1 MSSSITVENWKR
13 CSYTRANSKG
23 PLLRQT
29 FSFDPGLR
37 NEQVMLLSQEQKV
50 CFVSRKKK
58 SNRLKAANDAFNT
71 NHSQKQVG
79 IDFFFPRK
87 LFILTYFVKATSFEL
102 TNVCRYQTQFYLRS
116 ILLYYV
122 FSMMSH

>member
-13 CSYTRANSKG
+13 CSYARANSKA

-29 FSFDPGLR
+29 FSFDPGVR
-37 NEQVMLLSQEQKV
+37 NEQVMLLSQEQKD

-87 LFILTYFVKATSFEL
+87 LFILTYFVKAIF
-102 TNVCRYQTQFYLRS
+102 
-116 ILLYYV
+116 
-122 FSMMSH
+122 